1 MIDTVVLFRP
11 IGCKELELIEKSGF
25 TQFPPRLF
33 HQPILYPVL
42 NQEYAEKIARDWNT
56 KDAASGYMGYVT
68 RFRVRRDYLSKY
80 PVQLVGARSVHEE
93 YWIPAEDLEQ
103 FNENL
108 VGLIEIIAKF
118 QGEHEVPTGF

>member
-1 MIDTVVLFRP
+1 MNDTVVLFRP
-11 IGCKELELIEKSGF
+11 IGCQELELIEKSGF
-25 TQFPPRLF
+25 TQFPPQAFSPAYLLSSSEPR
-33 HQPILYPVL
+33 VRR
-42 NQEYAEKIARDWNT
+42 KVARDWNT
-56 KDAASGYMGYVT
+56 KDADSGYMGYVT

-108 VGLIEIIAKF
+108 VGLIEIIASF
-118 QGEHEVPTGF
+118 QADREDPLSS